1 MLTTNQVPFIAQV
14 SVIPYSMGYESA
26 KCLLCQVLFAYLQ
39 FCGVICILT
48 VFRYKV
54 IFRSKSFFNIFGS

>member
-26 KCLLCQVLFAYLQ
+26 KYLLYQVLYNINNKQ
-39 FCGVICILT
+39 SIKSEQDNK
-48 VFRYKV
+48 YKAC
-54 IFRSKSFFNIFGS
+54 